1 MGYRSEVAIG
11 IRMQPDT
18 TSGQDYLDKKNLWN
32 TFVAE
37 CKARHP
43 LAFDNK
49 DLCFTIFN
57 DKRMMGF
64 TQYELK
70 WYNTYP
76 DVQAFMGVI
85 DIAKDYN
92 EQHKEVIFDT
102 AYVRVGEESDDVEV
116 DYEGEGWDM
125 FQPYSGIGGELYDEI
140 YLRNKKEE
148 MK

>member
-11 IRMQPDT
+11 IRMKPDT
-18 TSGQDYLDKKNLWN
+18 VSGQDYLDKKKMWN
-32 TFVAE
+32 TFVVE

-43 LAFDNK
+43 LAFNK
-49 DLCFTIFN
+49 DDLCFEILDNRRTMF
-57 DKRMMGF
+57 M

-70 WYNTYP
+70 WYDTYP
-76 DVQAFMGVI
+76 DVQAFHGVI
-85 DIAKDYN
+85 DIAKEYN
-92 EQHKEVIFDT
+92 EQHKEVIFDI
-102 AYVRVGEESDDVEV
+102 AYVRVGEEPDDVEV

-125 FQPYSGIGGELYDEI
+125 FQPYSGIGGDLYDEI

>member
-11 IRMQPDT
+11 IRMKPDT
-18 TSGQDYLDKKNLWN
+18 VSGQDYLDKKNLWN

-49 DLCFTIFN
+49 DLCFTIFDN
-57 DKRMMGF
+57 KRTMGF

-85 DIAKDYN
+85 DIAKEYN
-92 EQHKEVIFDT
+92 EQYKEAIFDT
-102 AYVRVGEESDDVEV
+102 AYVRVGEEPDDVEV
-116 DYEGEGWDM
+116 DYEGSGWEM
-125 FQPYSGIGGELYDEI
+125 FEPYSAISGELYDEL
-140 YLRNKKEE
+140 YEEKK
-148 MK
+148 K

>member
-11 IRMQPDT
+11 VRMNPDT

-37 CKARHP
+37 CKTRHP

-49 DLCFTIFN
+49 GLCFTIFN

-85 DIAKDYN
+85 NIAKDYN
-92 EQHKEVIFDT
+92 EQHESELFET

-116 DYEGEGWDM
+116 DYTG
-125 FQPYSGIGGELYDEI
+125 SG
-140 YLRNKKEE
+140 
-148 MK
+148 